1 MAENKI
7 KCGDIRVAMEEEPIL
22 WMDRKRVTIF
32 ALPWSFTKY
41 ELTPSRLVIS
51 TGFINQREEEV
62 RLYRVKDVTYTQSLI
77 ERIGGTGTLRI
88 ISNDASVPEIHLDHI
103 KNARKV
109 KDVISQSVEV
119 ARRENGVRTSELMG
133 AGPGPGGPFID
144 NDGAESL
151 GPDMVPDFDG
161 NGIDDRTE

>member
-1 MAENKI
+1 MDSKKM
-7 KCGDIRVAMEEEPIL
+7 KCGDIRVALDEEPVI

-41 ELTPSRLVIS
+41 ELTPSRLTIS
-51 TGFINQREEEV
+51 TGLINQREEEV

-109 KDVISQSVEV
+109 KDVISQSVEI

-133 AGPGPGGPFID
+133 GGPGPGGPFVD

-151 GPDMVPDFDG
+151 GPNMVPDFDG

>member
-1 MAENKI
+1 MEEKKI
-7 KCGDIRVAMEEEPIL
+7 KCGDIRVAMEEEPVI
-22 WMDRKRVTIF
+22 WMDRKRVTVF

-51 TGFINQREEEV
+51 TGFINQREEEI
-62 RLYRVKDVTYTQSLI
+62 RLYRVKDVTYTQTLI

-88 ISNDASVPEIHLDHI
+88 ISNDASIPEIHLDHI

-109 KDVISQSVEV
+109 KYVISQSVEV

-133 AGPGPGGPFID
+133 AGPDFGGPFMD

-151 GPDMVPDFDG
+151 GPNMSPDFDC
-161 NGIDDRTE
+161 NGVDDRTE